1 MIRAL
6 AILAALCAPDRAQD
20 TAAWSGTGC
29 TLVPVTG
36 HEHVAEAR
44 CENVLNSTSC
54 RSRSAMRAAATSAR
68 MYSTPLLSDPGKVI

>member
-6 AILAALCAPDRAQD
+6 AILAALCAPARAQD

-44 CENVLNSTSC
+44 
-54 RSRSAMRAAATSAR
+54 ATSASICSGVR
-68 MYSTPLLSDPGKVI
+68 LSTSSRSSAAKRW